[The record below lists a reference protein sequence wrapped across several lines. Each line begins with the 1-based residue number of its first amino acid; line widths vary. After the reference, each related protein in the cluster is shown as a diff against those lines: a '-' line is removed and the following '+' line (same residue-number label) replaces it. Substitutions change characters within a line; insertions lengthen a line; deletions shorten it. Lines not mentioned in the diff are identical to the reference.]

1 MTKRNYLK
9 SVSVG
14 VIALGTL
21 AIGFTAVLPLSA
33 VRATDANAV
42 TQTVNLKVENVV
54 KLRVTSF
61 NGKKLGK
68 DNQGVFS
75 WTQDNNA
82 GETKNQRNKLTVT
95 ADVDA
100 DYEMKIDGKSVKQGK
115 ITAGKDSEIEFD
127 LPGELG
133 VGKHAI
139 EFITKGKD
147 KQGNDVNATTKITV
161 NWTAVIPSV
170 IPDYHDY
177 SHEYDND
184 NDGNGDDNDY
194 GHNNGNSHNGN
205 QNQNQNQ
212 NGQGTQN
219 NGNNQNGQNNGN
231 GQNGQNNGNNGNGQN
246 GENGEN
252 GENGQGRRNHANG
265 RNHQG
270 KGYGKNH
277 RRHGRRGLRSPNT
290 GYFMIN
296 GQAYSKSTIALVV
309 ALIAAGAIAIT
320 TRKVYARHLL
330 SKKQK

>member
-21 AIGFTAVLPLSA
+21 AIGLTAVLPMSV

-42 TQTVNLKVENVV
+42 TQTVKLKVENAV

-68 DNQGVFS
+68 DNQGIFS

-95 ADVDA
+95 ADVDV

-115 ITAGKDSEIEFD
+115 LAAGKDTEIEFD
-127 LPGELG
+127 LPAELG
-133 VGKHAI
+133 IGKHAVELI
-139 EFITKGKD
+139 AKGKD
-147 KQGNDVNATTKITV
+147 KQGNDVNATTKITI

-170 IPDYHDY
+170 IPDYNDY
-177 SHEYDND
+177 SHEYDSD
-184 NDGNGDDNDY
+184 NDKDNDKD
-194 GHNNGNSHNGN
+194 HNGS
-205 QNQNQNQ
+205 QNQ
-212 NGQGTQN
+212 G
-219 NGNNQNGQNNGN
+219 
-231 GQNGQNNGNNGNGQN
+231 GQNGQSGQDGQN
-246 GENGEN
+246 NQNSGNDQNGKN
-252 GENGQGRRNHANG
+252 DENGQGNHSLKSND
-265 RNHQG
+265 H
-270 KGYGKNH
+270 YKNH
-277 RRHGRRGLRSPNT
+277 RRNSRRGFRSPNT

-309 ALIAAGAIAIT
+309 ALVAAGAIAIT

>member
-21 AIGFTAVLPLSA
+21 AIGLTAVLPLSV
-33 VRATDANAV
+33 VRATDANAL
-42 TQTVNLKVENVV
+42 TQTVKLKVENAV

-68 DNQGVFS
+68 DNQGIFS

-95 ADVDA
+95 ADVDV

-115 ITAGKDSEIEFD
+115 LAAGKDTEIEFD
-127 LPGELG
+127 LPAELG
-133 VGKHAI
+133 VGKHAV
-139 EFITKGKD
+139 EFVAKGKD

-170 IPDYHDY
+170 IPDYNDY
-177 SHEYDND
+177 SHEYDSD
-184 NDGNGDDNDY
+184 NDKDN
-194 GHNNGNSHNGN
+194 NGN
-205 QNQNQNQ
+205 QNQGSQ
-212 NGQGTQN
+212 
-219 NGNNQNGQNNGN
+219 NNQNGQN
-231 GQNGQNNGNNGNGQN
+231 GQNGKNDQGK
-246 GENGEN
+246 
-252 GENGQGRRNHANG
+252 NGQGDHNQSKSHD
-265 RNHQG
+265 
-270 KGYGKNH
+270 KNH
-277 RRHGRRGLRSPNT
+277 RRHGRRGFRSPNT

-309 ALIAAGAIAIT
+309 ALVAAGAIAIT

>member
-9 SVSVG
+9 SVSAG

-21 AIGFTAVLPLSA
+21 AIGLTAVLPLSV
-33 VRATDANAV
+33 VRATDANAL
-42 TQTVNLKVENVV
+42 TQTVKLKVENAV

-68 DNQGVFS
+68 DNQGIFS

-95 ADVDA
+95 ADVDV
-100 DYEMKIDGKSVKQGK
+100 DYEMKIDGKPVKQGK
-115 ITAGKDSEIEFD
+115 LAAGKDTEIEFD
-127 LPGELG
+127 LPAELG

-139 EFITKGKD
+139 EFTAKGKD

-170 IPDYHDY
+170 IPDYNDY
-177 SHEYDND
+177 SHEYDSD
-184 NDGNGDDNDY
+184 NDKDN
-194 GHNNGNSHNGN
+194 NGN
-205 QNQNQNQ
+205 QNQGSQ
-212 NGQGTQN
+212 
-219 NGNNQNGQNNGN
+219 NNQNGQNNEN
-231 GQNGQNNGNNGNGQN
+231 DQSGQNGQNGKNDQGK
-246 GENGEN
+246 
-252 GENGQGRRNHANG
+252 NGQGDHNQSKSHD
-265 RNHQG
+265 
-270 KGYGKNH
+270 KNH
-277 RRHGRRGLRSPNT
+277 RRHGRRGFRSPNT

-309 ALIAAGAIAIT
+309 ALVAAGAIAIT

>member
-9 SVSVG
+9 SVSAG

-21 AIGFTAVLPLSA
+21 AIGLTAVLPLSV
-33 VRATDANAV
+33 VRATDANAL
-42 TQTVNLKVENVV
+42 TQTVKLKVENAV

-68 DNQGVFS
+68 DNQGIFS

-95 ADVDA
+95 ADVDV
-100 DYEMKIDGKSVKQGK
+100 DYEMKIDGKPVKQGK
-115 ITAGKDSEIEFD
+115 LAAGKDTEIEFD
-127 LPGELG
+127 LPAELG
-133 VGKHAI
+133 IGKHAI
-139 EFITKGKD
+139 EFTAKGKD

-170 IPDYHDY
+170 IPDYNDY
-177 SHEYDND
+177 SHEYDSD
-184 NDGNGDDNDY
+184 NDKDN
-194 GHNNGNSHNGN
+194 NGN
-205 QNQNQNQ
+205 QNQGSQ
-212 NGQGTQN
+212 
-219 NGNNQNGQNNGN
+219 NNQNGQNNEN
-231 GQNGQNNGNNGNGQN
+231 DQSGQNGQNGKNDQGK
-246 GENGEN
+246 
-252 GENGQGRRNHANG
+252 NGQGDHNQSKSHD
-265 RNHQG
+265 
-270 KGYGKNH
+270 KNH
-277 RRHGRRGLRSPNT
+277 RRHGRRGFRSPNA

-309 ALIAAGAIAIT
+309 ALVAAGAIAIT

>member
-9 SVSVG
+9 SVSAG

-21 AIGFTAVLPLSA
+21 AIGLTAVLPLSV
-33 VRATDANAV
+33 VRATDANAL
-42 TQTVNLKVENVV
+42 TQTVKLKVENAV

-68 DNQGVFS
+68 DNQGIFS

-95 ADVDA
+95 ADVDV
-100 DYEMKIDGKSVKQGK
+100 DYEMKIDGKPVKQGK
-115 ITAGKDSEIEFD
+115 LVAGKDTEIEFD
-127 LPGELG
+127 LPAELG
-133 VGKHAI
+133 VGKHAV
-139 EFITKGKD
+139 EFIAKGKD

-170 IPDYHDY
+170 IPDYNDY
-177 SHEYDND
+177 SHEYDSD
-184 NDGNGDDNDY
+184 NDKDN
-194 GHNNGNSHNGN
+194 NGN
-205 QNQNQNQ
+205 QNQGSQ
-212 NGQGTQN
+212 
-219 NGNNQNGQNNGN
+219 NNQNGQNNEN
-231 GQNGQNNGNNGNGQN
+231 DQSGQNGQNGKNDQGK
-246 GENGEN
+246 
-252 GENGQGRRNHANG
+252 NGQGDHNQSKSHD
-265 RNHQG
+265 
-270 KGYGKNH
+270 KNH
-277 RRHGRRGLRSPNT
+277 HRNGRRGFRSPNT

-309 ALIAAGAIAIT
+309 VLIAAGAIAIT

>member
-9 SVSVG
+9 SVSAG

-21 AIGFTAVLPLSA
+21 AIGLTAVLPLSV
-33 VRATDANAV
+33 VRATDANAL
-42 TQTVNLKVENVV
+42 TQTVKLKVENAV

-68 DNQGVFS
+68 DNQGIFS

-95 ADVDA
+95 ADVDV

-115 ITAGKDSEIEFD
+115 LTAGKDTEIEFD
-127 LPGELG
+127 LPAELG
-133 VGKHAI
+133 VGKHAV
-139 EFITKGKD
+139 EFVAKGKD

-170 IPDYHDY
+170 IPDYNDY
-177 SHEYDND
+177 SHEYDSD
-184 NDGNGDDNDY
+184 NDKDN
-194 GHNNGNSHNGN
+194 NGN
-205 QNQNQNQ
+205 QNQSSQ
-212 NGQGTQN
+212 
-219 NGNNQNGQNNGN
+219 NNQNGQNNEN
-231 GQNGQNNGNNGNGQN
+231 DQSGQNGQNGKNDQGK
-246 GENGEN
+246 
-252 GENGQGRRNHANG
+252 NGQGDHNQSKSHD
-265 RNHQG
+265 
-270 KGYGKNH
+270 KNH
-277 RRHGRRGLRSPNT
+277 RRHGRRGFRSPNT

-309 ALIAAGAIAIT
+309 ALVAAGAIAIT

>member
-21 AIGFTAVLPLSA
+21 AIGLTAVLPLSV
-33 VRATDANAV
+33 VRATDANAL
-42 TQTVNLKVENVV
+42 TQTVKLKVENAV

-68 DNQGVFS
+68 DNQGIFS

-95 ADVDA
+95 ADVDV
-100 DYEMKIDGKSVKQGK
+100 DYEMKIDGKPVKQGK
-115 ITAGKDSEIEFD
+115 LAAGKDTEIEFD
-127 LPGELG
+127 LPAELG
-133 VGKHAI
+133 VGKHAVELI
-139 EFITKGKD
+139 AKGKD
-147 KQGNDVNATTKITV
+147 KQGNDVNATTKITI

-170 IPDYHDY
+170 IPDYNDY
-177 SHEYDND
+177 SHEYDSD
-184 NDGNGDDNDY
+184 NDKDN
-194 GHNNGNSHNGN
+194 NGN
-205 QNQNQNQ
+205 QNQGSQ
-212 NGQGTQN
+212 
-219 NGNNQNGQNNGN
+219 NNQNGQNNEN
-231 GQNGQNNGNNGNGQN
+231 DQSGQNGQNGKNDQGK
-246 GENGEN
+246 
-252 GENGQGRRNHANG
+252 NGQGDHNQSKSHD
-265 RNHQG
+265 
-270 KGYGKNH
+270 KNH
-277 RRHGRRGLRSPNT
+277 RRHGRRGFRSPNT

-309 ALIAAGAIAIT
+309 ALVAAGAIAIT

>member
-21 AIGFTAVLPLSA
+21 AIGLTAVLPMSV
-33 VRATDANAV
+33 VRATDANAL
-42 TQTVNLKVENVV
+42 TQTVKLKVENAV

-68 DNQGVFS
+68 DNQGIFS

-95 ADVDA
+95 ADVDV

-115 ITAGKDSEIEFD
+115 LAAGKDTEIEFD
-127 LPGELG
+127 LPAELG
-133 VGKHAI
+133 VGKHAV
-139 EFITKGKD
+139 EFVAKGKD

-177 SHEYDND
+177 SHEYDSD
-184 NDGNGDDNDY
+184 NDKDN
-194 GHNNGNSHNGN
+194 NGN
-205 QNQNQNQ
+205 QNQGSQ
-212 NGQGTQN
+212 
-219 NGNNQNGQNNGN
+219 NNQNGQNNEN
-231 GQNGQNNGNNGNGQN
+231 DQSGQNGQNGKNDQGK
-246 GENGEN
+246 
-252 GENGQGRRNHANG
+252 NGQGDHNQSKSHD
-265 RNHQG
+265 
-270 KGYGKNH
+270 KNH
-277 RRHGRRGLRSPNT
+277 RRHGRRGFRSPNA

>member
-21 AIGFTAVLPLSA
+21 AIGLTAVLPVA
-33 VRATDANAV
+33 GVNAI

-61 NGKKLGK
+61 NGKRLGK
-68 DNQGVFS
+68 DNQGIFS

-95 ADVDA
+95 ADVDV
-100 DYEMKIDGKSVKQGK
+100 DYEMKIDGKPVKQGK
-115 ITAGKDSEIEFD
+115 LVAGKDTEIEFD
-127 LPGELG
+127 LPAELG
-133 VGKHAI
+133 VGKHAV
-139 EFITKGKD
+139 EFIAKGKD

-170 IPDYHDY
+170 IPDYNDY
-177 SHEYDND
+177 SHEYDSD
-184 NDGNGDDNDY
+184 NDKDN
-194 GHNNGNSHNGN
+194 NGN
-205 QNQNQNQ
+205 QNQGSQ
-212 NGQGTQN
+212 
-219 NGNNQNGQNNGN
+219 NNQNGQNNEN
-231 GQNGQNNGNNGNGQN
+231 DQSGQNGQNGKNDQGK
-246 GENGEN
+246 
-252 GENGQGRRNHANG
+252 NGQGDHNQSKSHD
-265 RNHQG
+265 
-270 KGYGKNH
+270 KNH
-277 RRHGRRGLRSPNT
+277 RRHGRRGFRSPNT

-309 ALIAAGAIAIT
+309 ALVAAGAIAIT

>member
-9 SVSVG
+9 SVSAG

-21 AIGFTAVLPLSA
+21 AIGLTAVLPLSF
-33 VRATDANAV
+33 VRATDANAL
-42 TQTVNLKVENVV
+42 TQTVKLKVENAV

-68 DNQGVFS
+68 DNQGIFS

-95 ADVDA
+95 ADVDV
-100 DYEMKIDGKSVKQGK
+100 DYEMKIDGKPVKQGK
-115 ITAGKDSEIEFD
+115 LAAGKDTEIEFD
-127 LPGELG
+127 LPAELG

-139 EFITKGKD
+139 EFTAKGKD

-177 SHEYDND
+177 SHEYDSD
-184 NDGNGDDNDY
+184 NDKD
-194 GHNNGNSHNGN
+194 HNGS
-205 QNQNQNQ
+205 QNQGGQ
-212 NGQGTQN
+212 NGQD
-219 NGNNQNGQNNGN
+219 GQNNEN
-231 GQNGQNNGNNGNGQN
+231 DQSGQNGQNGKNDQGK
-246 GENGEN
+246 
-252 GENGQGRRNHANG
+252 NGQGDHNQSKSHD
-265 RNHQG
+265 
-270 KGYGKNH
+270 KNH
-277 RRHGRRGLRSPNT
+277 RRHGRRGFRSPNA

>member
-21 AIGFTAVLPLSA
+21 AIGLTAVLPMSV
-33 VRATDANAV
+33 VRATDANAL
-42 TQTVNLKVENVV
+42 TQTVKLKVENAV

-68 DNQGVFS
+68 DNQGIFS

-95 ADVDA
+95 ADVDV
-100 DYEMKIDGKSVKQGK
+100 DYEMKIDGKPVKQGK
-115 ITAGKDSEIEFD
+115 LAAGKDTEIEFD

-139 EFITKGKD
+139 EFIAKGKD

-170 IPDYHDY
+170 IPDYNDY
-177 SHEYDND
+177 SHEYDSD
-184 NDGNGDDNDY
+184 NDKDN
-194 GHNNGNSHNGN
+194 NGN
-205 QNQNQNQ
+205 QNQGSQ
-212 NGQGTQN
+212 
-219 NGNNQNGQNNGN
+219 NNQNGQNNEN
-231 GQNGQNNGNNGNGQN
+231 DQSGQNGQNGKNDQGK
-246 GENGEN
+246 
-252 GENGQGRRNHANG
+252 NGQGDHNQSKSHD
-265 RNHQG
+265 
-270 KGYGKNH
+270 KNH
-277 RRHGRRGLRSPNT
+277 RRHGRRGFRSPNT

-309 ALIAAGAIAIT
+309 ALVAAGAIAIT

>member
-21 AIGFTAVLPLSA
+21 AIGLTAVLPMSV

-42 TQTVNLKVENVV
+42 TQTVKLKVENAV
-54 KLRVTSF
+54 KLRVISF

-68 DNQGVFS
+68 DNQGIFS

-95 ADVDA
+95 ADVDV
-100 DYEMKIDGKSVKQGK
+100 DYEMKIDGKPVKQGK
-115 ITAGKDSEIEFD
+115 LAAGKDTEIEFD

-139 EFITKGKD
+139 EFIAKGKD

-170 IPDYHDY
+170 IPDYNDY
-177 SHEYDND
+177 SHEYDSD
-184 NDGNGDDNDY
+184 NDKDNDKD
-194 GHNNGNSHNGN
+194 HNGS
-205 QNQNQNQ
+205 QNQ
-212 NGQGTQN
+212 G
-219 NGNNQNGQNNGN
+219 
-231 GQNGQNNGNNGNGQN
+231 GQNGQNNQNSGNDQN
-246 GENGEN
+246 GKND
-252 GENGQGRRNHANG
+252 ENGQGNHSLKSND
-265 RNHQG
+265 H
-270 KGYGKNH
+270 YKNH
-277 RRHGRRGLRSPNT
+277 RRNSRRGFRSPNT

-309 ALIAAGAIAIT
+309 ALVAAGAIAIT

>member
-9 SVSVG
+9 SVSAG

-21 AIGFTAVLPLSA
+21 AIGLTAVLPLSV
-33 VRATDANAV
+33 VRATDANAL
-42 TQTVNLKVENVV
+42 TQTVKLKVENAV

-68 DNQGVFS
+68 DNQGIFS

-95 ADVDA
+95 ADVDV
-100 DYEMKIDGKSVKQGK
+100 DYEMKIDGKPVKQGK
-115 ITAGKDSEIEFD
+115 LAAGKDTEIEFD
-127 LPGELG
+127 LPAELG

-139 EFITKGKD
+139 EFTAKGKD
-147 KQGNDVNATTKITV
+147 KQDNDVNATTKITV

-170 IPDYHDY
+170 IPDYNDY
-177 SHEYDND
+177 SHEYDSD
-184 NDGNGDDNDY
+184 NDKDN
-194 GHNNGNSHNGN
+194 NGN
-205 QNQNQNQ
+205 QNQGSQ
-212 NGQGTQN
+212 
-219 NGNNQNGQNNGN
+219 NNQNGQNNENDQSGQN
-231 GQNGQNNGNNGNGQN
+231 GQNGQNGKNDQGK
-246 GENGEN
+246 
-252 GENGQGRRNHANG
+252 NGQGDHNQSKSHD
-265 RNHQG
+265 
-270 KGYGKNH
+270 KNH
-277 RRHGRRGLRSPNT
+277 RRHGRRGFRSPNA

>member
-9 SVSVG
+9 SVSAG

-21 AIGFTAVLPLSA
+21 AIGLTAVLPLSV
-33 VRATDANAV
+33 VRATDANAL
-42 TQTVNLKVENVV
+42 TQTVKLKVENAV

-68 DNQGVFS
+68 DNQGIFS

-95 ADVDA
+95 ADVDV
-100 DYEMKIDGKSVKQGK
+100 DYEMKIDGKPVKQGK
-115 ITAGKDSEIEFD
+115 LAAGKDTEIEFD
-127 LPGELG
+127 LPAELG

-139 EFITKGKD
+139 EFTAKGKD
-147 KQGNDVNATTKITV
+147 KQDNDVNATTKITV

-170 IPDYHDY
+170 IPDYNDY
-177 SHEYDND
+177 SHEYDSD
-184 NDGNGDDNDY
+184 NDKDN
-194 GHNNGNSHNGN
+194 NGN
-205 QNQNQNQ
+205 QNQGSQ
-212 NGQGTQN
+212 
-219 NGNNQNGQNNGN
+219 NNQNGQNNEN
-231 GQNGQNNGNNGNGQN
+231 DQSGQNGQNGKNDQGK
-246 GENGEN
+246 
-252 GENGQGRRNHANG
+252 NGQGDHNQSKSHD
-265 RNHQG
+265 
-270 KGYGKNH
+270 KNH
-277 RRHGRRGLRSPNT
+277 RRHGRRGFRSPNA

>member
-9 SVSVG
+9 SVSAG

-21 AIGFTAVLPLSA
+21 AIGLTAVLPLSV
-33 VRATDANAV
+33 VRATDANAL
-42 TQTVNLKVENVV
+42 TQTVKLKVENAV

-68 DNQGVFS
+68 DNQGIFS

-95 ADVDA
+95 ADVDV
-100 DYEMKIDGKSVKQGK
+100 DYEMKIDGKPVKQGK
-115 ITAGKDSEIEFD
+115 LAAGKDTEIEFD
-127 LPGELG
+127 LPAELG

-139 EFITKGKD
+139 EFTAKGKD

-170 IPDYHDY
+170 IPDYNDY
-177 SHEYDND
+177 SHEYDSD
-184 NDGNGDDNDY
+184 NDKDN
-194 GHNNGNSHNGN
+194 NGN
-205 QNQNQNQ
+205 QNQGSQ
-212 NGQGTQN
+212 
-219 NGNNQNGQNNGN
+219 NNQNGQNNEN
-231 GQNGQNNGNNGNGQN
+231 DQSGQNGQNGKNDQGK
-246 GENGEN
+246 
-252 GENGQGRRNHANG
+252 NGQGDHNQSRSHD
-265 RNHQG
+265 
-270 KGYGKNH
+270 KNH
-277 RRHGRRGLRSPNT
+277 RRHGRRGFRSPNT

-309 ALIAAGAIAIT
+309 ALVAAGAIAIT

>member
-21 AIGFTAVLPLSA
+21 AIGLTAVLPMS
-33 VRATDANAV
+33 VVHATDANAV
-42 TQTVNLKVENVV
+42 TQTVKLKVENAV

-68 DNQGVFS
+68 DNQGIFS

-95 ADVDA
+95 ADVDV

-115 ITAGKDSEIEFD
+115 LAAGKDTEIEFD
-127 LPGELG
+127 LPAELG
-133 VGKHAI
+133 VGKHAVELI
-139 EFITKGKD
+139 AKGKD

-170 IPDYHDY
+170 IPDYNDY
-177 SHEYDND
+177 SHEYDSD
-184 NDGNGDDNDY
+184 NDKDN
-194 GHNNGNSHNGN
+194 NGN
-205 QNQNQNQ
+205 QNQGSQ
-212 NGQGTQN
+212 
-219 NGNNQNGQNNGN
+219 NNQNGQNNEN
-231 GQNGQNNGNNGNGQN
+231 DQSGQNGQNGKNDQGK
-246 GENGEN
+246 
-252 GENGQGRRNHANG
+252 NGQGDHNQSKSHD
-265 RNHQG
+265 
-270 KGYGKNH
+270 KNH
-277 RRHGRRGLRSPNT
+277 RRHGRRGFRSPNT

-309 ALIAAGAIAIT
+309 ALVAAGAIAIT

>member
-21 AIGFTAVLPLSA
+21 AIGLTAVLPMSV
-33 VRATDANAV
+33 VRATDANAL
-42 TQTVNLKVENVV
+42 TQTVKLKVENAV

-68 DNQGVFS
+68 DNQGIFS

-95 ADVDA
+95 ADVDV

-115 ITAGKDSEIEFD
+115 LAAGKDTEIEFD
-127 LPGELG
+127 LPAELG

-139 EFITKGKD
+139 EFTAKGKD

-170 IPDYHDY
+170 IPDYNDY
-177 SHEYDND
+177 SHEYDSD
-184 NDGNGDDNDY
+184 NDKDN
-194 GHNNGNSHNGN
+194 NGN
-205 QNQNQNQ
+205 QNQGSQ
-212 NGQGTQN
+212 
-219 NGNNQNGQNNGN
+219 NNQNGQNNEN
-231 GQNGQNNGNNGNGQN
+231 DQSGQNGQNGKNDQGK
-246 GENGEN
+246 
-252 GENGQGRRNHANG
+252 NGQGDHNQSKSHD
-265 RNHQG
+265 
-270 KGYGKNH
+270 KNH
-277 RRHGRRGLRSPNT
+277 RRHGRRGFRSPNT

-309 ALIAAGAIAIT
+309 ALVAAGAIAIT

>member
-21 AIGFTAVLPLSA
+21 AIGLTAVLPVAS
-33 VRATDANAV
+33 TNAI
-42 TQTVNLKVENVV
+42 TQTINLNVENVI

-68 DNQGVFS
+68 DNQGIFS

-95 ADVDA
+95 ADVDV

-115 ITAGKDSEIEFD
+115 LTAGKDTEIEFD
-127 LPGELG
+127 LPYELG
-133 VGKHAI
+133 IGKHAI
-139 EFITKGKD
+139 EFTAKGKD
-147 KQGNDVNATTKITV
+147 KQGDDVNTTTKIVV

-170 IPDYHDY
+170 LPDWPDHTHAYDQ
-177 SHEYDND
+177 DND
-184 NDGNGDDNDY
+184 
-194 GHNNGNSHNGN
+194 
-205 QNQNQNQ
+205 
-212 NGQGTQN
+212 N
-219 NGNNQNGQNNGN
+219 NGNNDNDANHANNGDN
-231 GQNGQNNGNNGNGQN
+231 Q
-246 GENGEN
+246 
-252 GENGQGRRNHANG
+252 GENGQGDHN
-265 RNHQG
+265 QG
-270 KGYGKNH
+270 KGRHKNH
-277 RRHGRRGLRSPNT
+277 RRHGRRGFRSPNS

-309 ALIAAGAIAIT
+309 AFIAAGAIAIT

>member
-9 SVSVG
+9 SVSAG

-21 AIGFTAVLPLSA
+21 AIGLTAVLPLSV
-33 VRATDANAV
+33 VRATDANAL
-42 TQTVNLKVENVV
+42 TQTVKLKVENAV

-68 DNQGVFS
+68 DNQGIFS

-95 ADVDA
+95 ADVDV
-100 DYEMKIDGKSVKQGK
+100 DYEMKIDGKPVKQGK
-115 ITAGKDSEIEFD
+115 LAAGKDTEIEFD
-127 LPGELG
+127 LPAELG

-139 EFITKGKD
+139 EFTAKGKD

-170 IPDYHDY
+170 IPDYNDY
-177 SHEYDND
+177 SHEYDSD
-184 NDGNGDDNDY
+184 NDKDN
-194 GHNNGNSHNGN
+194 NGN
-205 QNQNQNQ
+205 QNQGSQ
-212 NGQGTQN
+212 
-219 NGNNQNGQNNGN
+219 NNQNGQNNEN
-231 GQNGQNNGNNGNGQN
+231 DQSGQNGQNGKNDQGK
-246 GENGEN
+246 
-252 GENGQGRRNHANG
+252 NGQGDHNQSKSHDKNRRRN
-265 RNHQG
+265 
-270 KGYGKNH
+270 
-277 RRHGRRGLRSPNT
+277 GRRGFRSPNT

-309 ALIAAGAIAIT
+309 ALVAAGAIAIT

>member
-21 AIGFTAVLPLSA
+21 AIGLTAVLPLSV
-33 VRATDANAV
+33 VRATDASAL
-42 TQTVNLKVENVV
+42 TQTVKLKVENAV

-68 DNQGVFS
+68 DNQGIFS

-95 ADVDA
+95 ADVDV
-100 DYEMKIDGKSVKQGK
+100 DYEMKIDGKPVKQGK
-115 ITAGKDSEIEFD
+115 LAAGKDTEIEFD
-127 LPGELG
+127 LPAELG

-139 EFITKGKD
+139 EFTAKGKD

-170 IPDYHDY
+170 IPDYNDY
-177 SHEYDND
+177 SHEYDSD
-184 NDGNGDDNDY
+184 NDKDN
-194 GHNNGNSHNGN
+194 NGN
-205 QNQNQNQ
+205 QNQGSQ
-212 NGQGTQN
+212 
-219 NGNNQNGQNNGN
+219 NNQNGQNNEN
-231 GQNGQNNGNNGNGQN
+231 DQSGQNGQNGKNDQGK
-246 GENGEN
+246 
-252 GENGQGRRNHANG
+252 NGQGDHNQSKSHD
-265 RNHQG
+265 
-270 KGYGKNH
+270 KNH
-277 RRHGRRGLRSPNT
+277 RRHGRRGFRSPNT

-309 ALIAAGAIAIT
+309 ALVAAGAIAIT

>member
-21 AIGFTAVLPLSA
+21 AIGLTAVLPMSV

-42 TQTVNLKVENVV
+42 TQTVKLKVENAV

-61 NGKKLGK
+61 NGNKLGK
-68 DNQGVFS
+68 DNQGIFS

-95 ADVDA
+95 ADVDV

-115 ITAGKDSEIEFD
+115 LAAGKDTEIEFD
-127 LPGELG
+127 LPAELG
-133 VGKHAI
+133 VGKHAVELI
-139 EFITKGKD
+139 AKGKD
-147 KQGNDVNATTKITV
+147 KQGNDVNATTKITI

-170 IPDYHDY
+170 IPDYNDY
-177 SHEYDND
+177 SHEYDSD
-184 NDGNGDDNDY
+184 NDKDNDKD
-194 GHNNGNSHNGN
+194 HNGS
-205 QNQNQNQ
+205 QNQ
-212 NGQGTQN
+212 G
-219 NGNNQNGQNNGN
+219 
-231 GQNGQNNGNNGNGQN
+231 GQNGQSGQDGQN
-246 GENGEN
+246 NQNSGNDQNGKN
-252 GENGQGRRNHANG
+252 DENGQGNHSLKSND
-265 RNHQG
+265 H
-270 KGYGKNH
+270 YKNH
-277 RRHGRRGLRSPNT
+277 RRNSRRGFRSPNT

-309 ALIAAGAIAIT
+309 ALVAAGAIAIT

>member
-9 SVSVG
+9 SVSAG

-21 AIGFTAVLPLSA
+21 AIGLTAVLPLSV
-33 VRATDANAV
+33 VRATDANAL
-42 TQTVNLKVENVV
+42 TQTVKLKVENAV

-68 DNQGVFS
+68 DNQGIFS

-95 ADVDA
+95 ADVDV
-100 DYEMKIDGKSVKQGK
+100 DYEMKIDGKPVKQGK
-115 ITAGKDSEIEFD
+115 LAAGKDTEIEFD
-127 LPGELG
+127 LPAELG

-139 EFITKGKD
+139 EFTAKGKD

-170 IPDYHDY
+170 IPDYNDY
-177 SHEYDND
+177 SHEYDSD
-184 NDGNGDDNDY
+184 NDKDN
-194 GHNNGNSHNGN
+194 NGN
-205 QNQNQNQ
+205 QNQGSQ
-212 NGQGTQN
+212 
-219 NGNNQNGQNNGN
+219 NNQNGQNNEN
-231 GQNGQNNGNNGNGQN
+231 DQSGQNGQNGKNDQGK
-246 GENGEN
+246 
-252 GENGQGRRNHANG
+252 NGQGDRNQSKSHD
-265 RNHQG
+265 
-270 KGYGKNH
+270 KNH
-277 RRHGRRGLRSPNT
+277 RRHGRRGFRSPNT

-309 ALIAAGAIAIT
+309 ALVAAGAIAIT

>member
-9 SVSVG
+9 SVSAG

-21 AIGFTAVLPLSA
+21 AIGLTAVLPLSV
-33 VRATDANAV
+33 VRATDANAL
-42 TQTVNLKVENVV
+42 TQTVKLKVENAV

-68 DNQGVFS
+68 DNQGIFS

-95 ADVDA
+95 ADVDV

-115 ITAGKDSEIEFD
+115 LVAGKDTEIEFD
-127 LPGELG
+127 LPAELG
-133 VGKHAI
+133 VGKHAV
-139 EFITKGKD
+139 EFIAKGKD

-170 IPDYHDY
+170 VPDYHDY
-177 SHEYDND
+177 SHEYDSD
-184 NDGNGDDNDY
+184 NDKDN
-194 GHNNGNSHNGN
+194 NGN
-205 QNQNQNQ
+205 QNQGSQ
-212 NGQGTQN
+212 
-219 NGNNQNGQNNGN
+219 NNQNGQNNEN
-231 GQNGQNNGNNGNGQN
+231 DQSGQNGQNGKNDQGK
-246 GENGEN
+246 
-252 GENGQGRRNHANG
+252 NGQGDHNQSKSHD
-265 RNHQG
+265 
-270 KGYGKNH
+270 KNH
-277 RRHGRRGLRSPNT
+277 RRHGRRGFRSPNA

-309 ALIAAGAIAIT
+309 ALVAAGAIAIT

>member
-21 AIGFTAVLPLSA
+21 AIGLTAVLPVAS
-33 VRATDANAV
+33 TNAI
-42 TQTVNLKVENVV
+42 TQTINLNVENVI

-68 DNQGVFS
+68 DNQGIFS

-127 LPGELG
+127 LPDELG
-133 VGKHAI
+133 VGKHSV
-139 EFITKGKD
+139 EFTAKGKD
-147 KQGNDVNATTKITV
+147 KQGDDVNATTKIVV

-170 IPDYHDY
+170 IPDWPDHTHAYDQ
-177 SHEYDND
+177 DND
-184 NDGNGDDNDY
+184 N
-194 GHNNGNSHNGN
+194 NNGNDA
-205 QNQNQNQ
+205 
-212 NGQGTQN
+212 
-219 NGNNQNGQNNGN
+219 
-231 GQNGQNNGNNGNGQN
+231 
-246 GENGEN
+246 
-252 GENGQGRRNHANG
+252 NHANNG
-265 RNHQG
+265 DNQGEDSQGDHNQG
-270 KGYGKNH
+270 KGHHKNH
-277 RRHGRRGLRSPNT
+277 RRHGRNGRRGFRSPNT
-290 GYFMIN
+290 GYLMIN
-296 GQAYSKSTIALVV
+296 GRAYSKSTIALVV

>member
-21 AIGFTAVLPLSA
+21 AIGLTAVLPMSV

-42 TQTVNLKVENVV
+42 TQTVKLKVENAV

-61 NGKKLGK
+61 NGNKLGK
-68 DNQGVFS
+68 DNQGIFS

-95 ADVDA
+95 ADVDV

-115 ITAGKDSEIEFD
+115 LTAGKDTEIEFD
-127 LPGELG
+127 LPAELG

-139 EFITKGKD
+139 EFTAKGKD

-170 IPDYHDY
+170 IPDYNDY
-177 SHEYDND
+177 SHEYDSD
-184 NDGNGDDNDY
+184 NDKDN
-194 GHNNGNSHNGN
+194 NGN
-205 QNQNQNQ
+205 QNQGSQ
-212 NGQGTQN
+212 
-219 NGNNQNGQNNGN
+219 NNQNGQNNEN
-231 GQNGQNNGNNGNGQN
+231 DQSGQNGQNGKNDQGK
-246 GENGEN
+246 
-252 GENGQGRRNHANG
+252 NGQGDHNQSKSHD
-265 RNHQG
+265 
-270 KGYGKNH
+270 KNH
-277 RRHGRRGLRSPNT
+277 RRHGRRGFRSPNA

-309 ALIAAGAIAIT
+309 ALVAAGAIAIT

>member
-9 SVSVG
+9 SVSAG

-21 AIGFTAVLPLSA
+21 AIGLTAVLPLSV
-33 VRATDANAV
+33 VRATDANAL
-42 TQTVNLKVENVV
+42 TQTVKLKVENAV

-68 DNQGVFS
+68 DNQGIFS

-95 ADVDA
+95 ADVDV
-100 DYEMKIDGKSVKQGK
+100 DYEMKIDGKPVKQGK
-115 ITAGKDSEIEFD
+115 LAAGKDTEIEFD
-127 LPGELG
+127 LPAELG

-139 EFITKGKD
+139 EFTAKGKD
-147 KQGNDVNATTKITV
+147 KQDNDVNATTKITV

-170 IPDYHDY
+170 IPDYNDY
-177 SHEYDND
+177 SHEYDSD
-184 NDGNGDDNDY
+184 NDKDN
-194 GHNNGNSHNGN
+194 NGN
-205 QNQNQNQ
+205 QNQGSQ
-212 NGQGTQN
+212 
-219 NGNNQNGQNNGN
+219 NNQNGQNNEN
-231 GQNGQNNGNNGNGQN
+231 DQSGQNGQNGKNDQGK
-246 GENGEN
+246 
-252 GENGQGRRNHANG
+252 NGQGDHNQSKSHD
-265 RNHQG
+265 
-270 KGYGKNH
+270 KNH
-277 RRHGRRGLRSPNT
+277 RRHGRRGFRSPNA

-309 ALIAAGAIAIT
+309 ALVAAGAIAIT

>member
-21 AIGFTAVLPLSA
+21 AIGLTAVLPMSV
-33 VRATDANAV
+33 VRATDANAL
-42 TQTVNLKVENVV
+42 TQTVKLKVENAV

-68 DNQGVFS
+68 DNQGIFS

-95 ADVDA
+95 ADVDV
-100 DYEMKIDGKSVKQGK
+100 DYEMKIDGKPVKQGK
-115 ITAGKDSEIEFD
+115 LAAGKDTEIEFD
-127 LPGELG
+127 LPAELG

-139 EFITKGKD
+139 EFTAKGKD

-170 IPDYHDY
+170 IPDYNDY
-177 SHEYDND
+177 SHEYDSD
-184 NDGNGDDNDY
+184 NDKDN
-194 GHNNGNSHNGN
+194 NGN
-205 QNQNQNQ
+205 QNQGSQ
-212 NGQGTQN
+212 
-219 NGNNQNGQNNGN
+219 NNQNGQNNEN
-231 GQNGQNNGNNGNGQN
+231 DQSGQNGQNGKNDQGK
-246 GENGEN
+246 
-252 GENGQGRRNHANG
+252 NGQGDHNQSKSHD
-265 RNHQG
+265 
-270 KGYGKNH
+270 KNH
-277 RRHGRRGLRSPNT
+277 RRHGRRGFRSPNT

-309 ALIAAGAIAIT
+309 ALVAAGAIAIT

>member
-14 VIALGTL
+14 VITLGTL
-21 AIGFTAVLPLSA
+21 AIGLTAVLPMSV
-33 VRATDANAV
+33 VRATDANAL
-42 TQTVNLKVENVV
+42 TQTVKLKVENAV

-68 DNQGVFS
+68 DNQGIFS

-95 ADVDA
+95 ADVDV
-100 DYEMKIDGKSVKQGK
+100 DYEMKIDGKPVKQGK
-115 ITAGKDSEIEFD
+115 LVAGKDTEIEFD
-127 LPGELG
+127 LPAELG
-133 VGKHAI
+133 VGKHAV
-139 EFITKGKD
+139 EFIAKGKD

-170 IPDYHDY
+170 IPDYNDY
-177 SHEYDND
+177 SHEYDSD
-184 NDGNGDDNDY
+184 NDKDN
-194 GHNNGNSHNGN
+194 NGN
-205 QNQNQNQ
+205 QNQGSQ
-212 NGQGTQN
+212 
-219 NGNNQNGQNNGN
+219 NNQNGQN
-231 GQNGQNNGNNGNGQN
+231 GQNGKNDQGK
-246 GENGEN
+246 
-252 GENGQGRRNHANG
+252 NGQGDHNQSKSHD
-265 RNHQG
+265 
-270 KGYGKNH
+270 KNH
-277 RRHGRRGLRSPNT
+277 RRNGRRGFRSPNT

-309 ALIAAGAIAIT
+309 ALVAAGAIAIT

>member
-21 AIGFTAVLPLSA
+21 AIGLTAVLPMSV

-42 TQTVNLKVENVV
+42 TQTVKLKVENAV

-61 NGKKLGK
+61 NGNKLGK
-68 DNQGVFS
+68 DNQGIFS

-95 ADVDA
+95 ADVDV
-100 DYEMKIDGKSVKQGK
+100 DYEMKIDGKPVKQGK
-115 ITAGKDSEIEFD
+115 LAAGKDTEIEFD

-139 EFITKGKD
+139 EFIAKGKD

-170 IPDYHDY
+170 IPDYNDY
-177 SHEYDND
+177 SHEYDSD
-184 NDGNGDDNDY
+184 NDKDNDKD
-194 GHNNGNSHNGN
+194 HNGS
-205 QNQNQNQ
+205 QNQGSQSGQDGQN
-212 NGQGTQN
+212 NQN
-219 NGNNQNGQNNGN
+219 NGNDQNGKND
-231 GQNGQNNGNNGNGQN
+231 
-246 GENGEN
+246 
-252 GENGQGRRNHANG
+252 ENGQGNHS
-265 RNHQG
+265 HQG
-270 KGYGKNH
+270 NDHRKNH
-277 RRHGRRGLRSPNT
+277 RRHGRRGFRSPNT

-309 ALIAAGAIAIT
+309 ALVAAGAIAIT

-330 SKKQK
+330 SRKQK

>member
-14 VIALGTL
+14 VIALGAL
-21 AIGFTAVLPLSA
+21 AIGLTAVLPMSV
-33 VRATDANAV
+33 VRATDANAL
-42 TQTVNLKVENVV
+42 TQTVKLKVENAV

-68 DNQGVFS
+68 DNQGIFS

-95 ADVDA
+95 ADVDVN
-100 DYEMKIDGKSVKQGK
+100 YEMKIDGKSVKQGK
-115 ITAGKDSEIEFD
+115 LTAGKDTEIEFD
-127 LPGELG
+127 LPAELG
-133 VGKHAI
+133 VGKHAV
-139 EFITKGKD
+139 EFIAKGKD

-170 IPDYHDY
+170 IPDYNDY
-177 SHEYDND
+177 SHEYDSD
-184 NDGNGDDNDY
+184 NDKDN
-194 GHNNGNSHNGN
+194 NGN
-205 QNQNQNQ
+205 QNQGSQ
-212 NGQGTQN
+212 
-219 NGNNQNGQNNGN
+219 NNQNGQNNEN
-231 GQNGQNNGNNGNGQN
+231 DQSGQNGQNGKNDQGK
-246 GENGEN
+246 
-252 GENGQGRRNHANG
+252 NGQGDHNQSKSHD
-265 RNHQG
+265 
-270 KGYGKNH
+270 KNH
-277 RRHGRRGLRSPNT
+277 RRHGRRGFRSPNA

-309 ALIAAGAIAIT
+309 ALVAAGAIAIT

>member
-21 AIGFTAVLPLSA
+21 AIGLTAVLPLSV
-33 VRATDANAV
+33 VRATDASAL
-42 TQTVNLKVENVV
+42 TQTVKLKVENAV

-68 DNQGVFS
+68 DNQGIFS

-95 ADVDA
+95 ADVDV
-100 DYEMKIDGKSVKQGK
+100 DYEMKIDGKPVKQGK
-115 ITAGKDSEIEFD
+115 LVAGKDTEIEFD
-127 LPGELG
+127 LPAELG
-133 VGKHAI
+133 VGKHAV
-139 EFITKGKD
+139 EFIAKGKD

-170 IPDYHDY
+170 IPDYNDY
-177 SHEYDND
+177 SHEYDSD
-184 NDGNGDDNDY
+184 NDKDN
-194 GHNNGNSHNGN
+194 NGN
-205 QNQNQNQ
+205 QNQGSQ
-212 NGQGTQN
+212 
-219 NGNNQNGQNNGN
+219 NNQNGQNNEN
-231 GQNGQNNGNNGNGQN
+231 DQSGQNGQNGKNDQGK
-246 GENGEN
+246 
-252 GENGQGRRNHANG
+252 NGQGDHNQSKSHD
-265 RNHQG
+265 
-270 KGYGKNH
+270 KNH
-277 RRHGRRGLRSPNT
+277 RRHGRRGFRSPNT

-309 ALIAAGAIAIT
+309 ALVAAGAIAIT

>member
-9 SVSVG
+9 SISVG

-21 AIGFTAVLPLSA
+21 AIGLTAVLPMSV

-42 TQTVNLKVENVV
+42 TQTVKLKVENAV

-68 DNQGVFS
+68 DNQGIFS

-95 ADVDA
+95 ADVDV
-100 DYEMKIDGKSVKQGK
+100 DYEMKIDGKPVKQGK
-115 ITAGKDSEIEFD
+115 LAAGKDTEIEFD
-127 LPGELG
+127 LPAELG
-133 VGKHAI
+133 VGKHAVELI
-139 EFITKGKD
+139 AKGKD
-147 KQGNDVNATTKITV
+147 KQGNDVNATTKITI

-170 IPDYHDY
+170 IPDYNDY
-177 SHEYDND
+177 SHEYDSD
-184 NDGNGDDNDY
+184 NDKDN
-194 GHNNGNSHNGN
+194 NGN
-205 QNQNQNQ
+205 QNQGSQ
-212 NGQGTQN
+212 
-219 NGNNQNGQNNGN
+219 NNQNGQNNEN
-231 GQNGQNNGNNGNGQN
+231 DQSGQNGQNGKNDQGK
-246 GENGEN
+246 
-252 GENGQGRRNHANG
+252 NGQGDHNQSKSHD
-265 RNHQG
+265 
-270 KGYGKNH
+270 KNH
-277 RRHGRRGLRSPNT
+277 RRHGRRGFRSPNT

-309 ALIAAGAIAIT
+309 ALVAAGAIAIT

>member
-21 AIGFTAVLPLSA
+21 AIGLTAVLPMSV

-42 TQTVNLKVENVV
+42 TQTVKLKVENAV

-61 NGKKLGK
+61 NGNKLGK
-68 DNQGVFS
+68 DNQGIFS

-95 ADVDA
+95 ADVDV

-115 ITAGKDSEIEFD
+115 LAAGKDTEIEFD
-127 LPGELG
+127 LPAELG
-133 VGKHAI
+133 VGKHAV
-139 EFITKGKD
+139 EFVAKGKD
-147 KQGNDVNATTKITV
+147 KHGNDVNATTKITV

-170 IPDYHDY
+170 IPDYNDY
-177 SHEYDND
+177 SHEYDSD
-184 NDGNGDDNDY
+184 NDKDNDKD
-194 GHNNGNSHNGN
+194 HNGS
-205 QNQNQNQ
+205 QNQG
-212 NGQGTQN
+212 GQ
-219 NGNNQNGQNNGN
+219 NNQNGQNNEN
-231 GQNGQNNGNNGNGQN
+231 DQSGQNGQNGKNDQSK
-246 GENGEN
+246 
-252 GENGQGRRNHANG
+252 NGQGDHNQSKSHD
-265 RNHQG
+265 
-270 KGYGKNH
+270 KNH
-277 RRHGRRGLRSPNT
+277 RRHGRRGFRSPNT

-309 ALIAAGAIAIT
+309 ALVAAGAIAIT

>member
-9 SVSVG
+9 SVSAG

-21 AIGFTAVLPLSA
+21 AIGLTAVLPLSV
-33 VRATDANAV
+33 VRATDANAL
-42 TQTVNLKVENVV
+42 TQTVKLKVENAV

-68 DNQGVFS
+68 DNQGIFS

-95 ADVDA
+95 ADVDV

-115 ITAGKDSEIEFD
+115 LAAGKDTEIEFD
-127 LPGELG
+127 LPAELG

-139 EFITKGKD
+139 EFTAKGKD

-170 IPDYHDY
+170 IPDYNDY
-177 SHEYDND
+177 SHEYDSD
-184 NDGNGDDNDY
+184 NDKDN
-194 GHNNGNSHNGN
+194 NGN
-205 QNQNQNQ
+205 QNQGSQ
-212 NGQGTQN
+212 
-219 NGNNQNGQNNGN
+219 NNQNGQNNEN
-231 GQNGQNNGNNGNGQN
+231 DQSGQNGQNGKNDQGK
-246 GENGEN
+246 
-252 GENGQGRRNHANG
+252 NGQGDHNQSKSHD
-265 RNHQG
+265 
-270 KGYGKNH
+270 KNH
-277 RRHGRRGLRSPNT
+277 RRHGRRGFRSPNT

-309 ALIAAGAIAIT
+309 ALVAAGAIAIT

>member
-9 SVSVG
+9 SVSAG

-21 AIGFTAVLPLSA
+21 AIGLTAVLPMSV
-33 VRATDANAV
+33 VRATDANAL
-42 TQTVNLKVENVV
+42 TQTVKLKVENAV

-68 DNQGVFS
+68 DNQGIFS

-95 ADVDA
+95 ADVDV

-115 ITAGKDSEIEFD
+115 LAAGKDTEIEFD
-127 LPGELG
+127 LPAELG
-133 VGKHAI
+133 VGKHAV
-139 EFITKGKD
+139 EFTAKGKD
-147 KQGNDVNATTKITV
+147 KQGNDVNATTKITI

-170 IPDYHDY
+170 IPDYNDY
-177 SHEYDND
+177 SHEYDSD
-184 NDGNGDDNDY
+184 NDKDN
-194 GHNNGNSHNGN
+194 NGN
-205 QNQNQNQ
+205 QNQGSQ
-212 NGQGTQN
+212 
-219 NGNNQNGQNNGN
+219 NNQNGQNNEN
-231 GQNGQNNGNNGNGQN
+231 DQSGQNGQNGKNDQGK
-246 GENGEN
+246 
-252 GENGQGRRNHANG
+252 NGQGDHNQSKSHD
-265 RNHQG
+265 
-270 KGYGKNH
+270 KNH
-277 RRHGRRGLRSPNT
+277 RRHGRRGFRSPNT

-309 ALIAAGAIAIT
+309 ALVAAGAIAIT

>member
-9 SVSVG
+9 SISVG

-21 AIGFTAVLPLSA
+21 AIGLTAVLPMSV

-42 TQTVNLKVENVV
+42 TQTVKLKVENAV

-61 NGKKLGK
+61 NGNKLGK
-68 DNQGVFS
+68 DNQGIFS

-95 ADVDA
+95 ADVDV

-115 ITAGKDSEIEFD
+115 LAAGKDTEIEFD
-127 LPGELG
+127 LPAELG
-133 VGKHAI
+133 VGKHAVELI
-139 EFITKGKD
+139 AKGKD
-147 KQGNDVNATTKITV
+147 KQGNDVNATTKITI

-170 IPDYHDY
+170 IPDYNDY
-177 SHEYDND
+177 SHEYDSD
-184 NDGNGDDNDY
+184 NDKDNDKD
-194 GHNNGNSHNGN
+194 HNGS
-205 QNQNQNQ
+205 QNQ
-212 NGQGTQN
+212 G
-219 NGNNQNGQNNGN
+219 
-231 GQNGQNNGNNGNGQN
+231 GQNGQSGQDGQN
-246 GENGEN
+246 NQNSGNDQNGKN
-252 GENGQGRRNHANG
+252 DENGQGNHSLKSND
-265 RNHQG
+265 H
-270 KGYGKNH
+270 YKNH
-277 RRHGRRGLRSPNT
+277 RRNSRRGFRSLNT

-309 ALIAAGAIAIT
+309 ALVAAGAIAIT